1 MLPLQIAPG
10 RRRRLDQ
17 LSCAAHAL
25 AGAAVMLADLPWLGS
40 VLLLSVTAFSL
51 LMGLVRSGRHGL
63 QHGESRGWST
73 VGPNGQLEPLAIGD
87 STVVTP
93 WFVALR
99 GTTPTGRYA
108 QLFLRG
114 DLDEERFRELRVRL
128 RATRRPSLAAIRGA
142 GSATR

>member
-17 LSCAAHAL
+17 LSGAAHAL
-25 AGAAVMLADLPWLGS
+25 AGAAVMLADLPWLGT
-40 VLLLSVTAFSL
+40 VPLLSVIAFSL
-51 LMGLVRSGRHGL
+51 LIGRVRSGRHGL
-63 QHGESRGWST
+63 HHGDARGWST
-73 VGPNGQLEPLAIGD
+73 VGSNGQLEPLTIGD

-93 WFVALR
+93 CFVALR

-108 QLFLRG
+108 QVFLRG

-128 RATRRPSLAAIRGA
+128 RVTPRSALTEIRGA
-142 GSATR
+142 RSVTR